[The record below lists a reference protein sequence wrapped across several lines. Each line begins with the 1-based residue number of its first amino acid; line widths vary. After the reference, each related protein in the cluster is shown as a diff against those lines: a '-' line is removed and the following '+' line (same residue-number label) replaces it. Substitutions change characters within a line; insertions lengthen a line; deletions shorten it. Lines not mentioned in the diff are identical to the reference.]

1 MEQLRIGFPP
11 RDPANPISRF
21 LVGLVT
27 LVLGLA
33 GVALVVFVALPLAGI
48 ILSAAVGGMIL
59 ALAGLVMMIPL
70 ILVAATVLALM
81 TRNGQRKPG
90 TYRARSYRR

>member
-11 RDPANPISRF
+11 RDPANPIARF
-21 LVGLVT
+21 FFGLIT
-27 LVLGLA
+27 MVLGLA
-33 GVALVVFVALPLAGI
+33 AVAVVLFVALPLAGI

-59 ALAGLVMMIPL
+59 ALAGLIMMIPL

-81 TRNGQRKPG
+81 TRNGDRKPG
-90 TYRARSYRR
+90 TYRARSSWR

>member
-11 RDPANPISRF
+11 RDPSNPISRF
-21 LVGLVT
+21 FFGLISV
-27 LVLGLA
+27 LLGLA
-33 GVALVVFVALPLAGI
+33 AVAVVLFVAVPLAGI

-70 ILVAATVLALM
+70 ILLTATVLALM
-81 TRNGQRKPG
+81 TRTGERKSR
-90 TYRARSYRR
+90 TYGPRSYWR